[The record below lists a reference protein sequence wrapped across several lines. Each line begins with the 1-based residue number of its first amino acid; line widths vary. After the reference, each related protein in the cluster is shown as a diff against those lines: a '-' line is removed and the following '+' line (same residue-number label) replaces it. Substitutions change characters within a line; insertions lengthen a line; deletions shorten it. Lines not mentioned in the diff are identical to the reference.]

1 MKTCIDKYSIL
12 LSNILKEASTIYQ
25 RQEGDTLQ
33 QGFGLVGVRNGKGDR
48 LGDVIILVRKIE
60 SLLTLHGHHDSSLE

>member
-1 MKTCIDKYSIL
+1 MKTCTDKYSIL

-48 LGDVIILVRKIE
+48 LGDVIIDNQNRIFTHPALAP
-60 SLLTLHGHHDSSLE
+60 